1 MKRLYVVS
9 VSFDFPVMA
18 ETEQEARDYTDDA
31 ATDIVLSEYAKAK
44 RLAFTQEP
52 PRKPILPGY
61 DIEAPVYG
69 TMTSVTFREA
79 IEEERR
85 LLELEDKQIKMPW

>member
-18 ETEQEARDYTDDA
+18 ESEQEARDYTDDA

-44 RLAFTQEP
+44 RLVFTQST

-61 DIEAPVYG
+61 ELEAPVYG
-69 TMTSVTFREA
+69 LTTKVTLREA

-85 LLELEDKQIKMPW
+85 LLELEDKQTKMPW

>member
-9 VSFDFPVMA
+9 VAFDFPVMA
-18 ETEQEARDYTDDA
+18 ETEQEAKDFTDDA

-44 RLAFTQEP
+44 RLAFTQDQ

-61 DIEAPVYG
+61 ELEAPVYG
-69 TMTSVTFREA
+69 VTTNVTFRSA